1 MNIQINVKRAFT
13 LIELLVVIAI
23 IALLLAIII
32 PAAKNAKR
40 LATSAACLANQH
52 GLVTG
57 WRMYADDYDGRITS
71 ADTEAFTVLTLNPWA
86 HPPLTENGTYVGG
99 AGQDVTL
106 EDRFRGIRA
115 GALFEYIETVK
126 AYHCPNDRRI
136 NRGTNLGTSDAYKM
150 YRSYGI
156 QGGLNGEELFHSS
169 DGICPVNL
177 AQLKAGGNTY
187 VFVEEY
193 YDGLYANYNGGSWQ
207 IDRDDNGESW
217 WNIMAI
223 WHNESSTLSFADG
236 HAERVRWSDPRTIEY
251 AESRGSIASYQP
263 GNPDLKFM
271 IKRYAVPLPRR

>member
-1 MNIQINVKRAFT
+1 MEMNYKRAFT

-23 IALLLAIII
+23 IALLIAIII
-32 PAAKNAKR
+32 PALKNAKR
-40 LATSAACLANQH
+40 LATSAACLADQH

-57 WRMYADDYDGRITS
+57 WRMYADDNDGKICDADTVNTTS
-71 ADTEAFTVLTLNPWA
+71 ATWA

-99 AGQDVTL
+99 GGQDVTL

-115 GALFEYIETVK
+115 GALFDYIGTVK
-126 AYHCPNDRRI
+126 AYHCPNDNRI

-156 QGGLNGEELFHSS
+156 QGGLNGEEVYHSS
-169 DGICPVNL
+169 EGICPTNV
-177 AQLKAGGNTY
+177 AQLKAAGNIY

-236 HAERVRWSDPRTIEY
+236 HAERVRWHDPRTIEY
-251 AESRGSIASYQP
+251 AESRGSIDSTQP

-271 IKRYAVPLPRR
+271 IKNYAVPLPRR